1 MIYNE
6 LLETYYFK
14 NKFRLGDNS
23 DGGYVICDLDGTY
36 DSYICCGVGD
46 MCRFDGEFLQKYNYI
61 KKEDAFAFD
70 GTINNYC
77 MSTENINFIKKNIS
91 NKNDNLHTNLH
102 DLIDKYND
110 IFLSMDIEGFE
121 YLWLQSLTLDQL
133 KSFKQIAIELHDLNN
148 NDNQLKIAMIIN
160 GLEKLNKTH
169 YIVHSH
175 GNNYAGIYNNIPDV
189 LELTLIRKNYFTDIP
204 LKNMIPLPIK
214 YLDYPNNKDLPDHG
228 LNVYPFTNQLYH
240 RIYIGPSEENV
251 KEIHLTRHYAFNTQ
265 LFFFHNFMDKFDYQ
279 FIASNKILVK
289 RMDKDLG
296 WGQELYCFYKNNNK
310 SLFSL
315 INEDDKYVSL
325 NQPTI
330 TEEPEPVIT
339 EEREPVITEEREET
353 RESDSIEDTQPV
365 ITEEREETREPNS
378 TEDADEPD
386 PASTED
392 TDEPEPDSIEDT
404 EPVITEE
411 QDNTDESEFD
421 STEDTEEQED
431 TREPAP
437 ARESE
442 PDNTEDMEEQEE
454 LEHDEL

>member
-77 MSTENINFIKKNIS
+77 MSTENINFFKKNIS

-148 NDNQLKIAMIIN
+148 TNNQLKIAMMIN

-169 YIVHSH
+169 YIVHTH

-189 LELTLIRKNYFTDIP
+189 LELTLIRKNHFTDVP

-214 YLDYPNNKDLPDHG
+214 YLDYPNNKESPDLN

-240 RIYIGPSEENV
+240 RIYIGPSEENI
-251 KEIHLTRHYAFNTQ
+251 KEVQLTRHYSFDTE
-265 LFFFHNFMDKFDYQ
+265 LLFFHNFMDKFDYK
-279 FIASNKILVK
+279 FISSNKIIIK
-289 RMDKDLG
+289 RIDQDIG
-296 WGQELYCFYKNNNK
+296 WGQELHVFYKNNNK
-310 SLFSL
+310 SVFSL
-315 INEDDKYVSL
+315 INEDDKQEPVS
-325 NQPTI
+325 NSNDEVMEPEDTSR
-330 TEEPEPVIT
+330 EPEPVNL
-339 EEREPVITEEREET
+339 EE
-353 RESDSIEDTQPV
+353 
-365 ITEEREETREPNS
+365 
-378 TEDADEPD
+378 
-386 PASTED
+386 
-392 TDEPEPDSIEDT
+392 
-404 EPVITEE
+404 
-411 QDNTDESEFD
+411 
-421 STEDTEEQED
+421 
-431 TREPAP
+431 
-437 ARESE
+437 
-442 PDNTEDMEEQEE
+442 EE
-454 LEHDEL
+454 LEDTSREPGPVNLDEEELEDTSREPESVSLDEEEPEDTSREPESVSLDEEEPEDTSREPESVNLDEEEPEDTSRELESVSVEEEEPEDTNESAEL

>member
-1 MIYNE
+1 MIYHE

-46 MCRFDGEFLQKYNYI
+46 ICRFDGEFLQKYNYI

-121 YLWLQSLTLDQL
+121 YLWLQSLTIDQL

-148 NDNQLKIAMIIN
+148 YDNKLNIAMINN

-169 YIVHSH
+169 YIVHAH

-189 LELTLIRKNYFTDIP
+189 LELTLIRKNYFIDGP

-214 YLDYPNNKDLPDHG
+214 YLDYPNNKDAPDHN

-240 RIYIGPSEENV
+240 RIYIGPSEENI
-251 KEIHLTRHYAFNTQ
+251 KEVQLSRHYSFDTE
-265 LFFFHNFMDKFDYQ
+265 LLFFHNFMDKFDYK
-279 FIASNKILVK
+279 FISSNKIIIK
-289 RMDKDLG
+289 RIDQDIG
-296 WGQELYCFYKNNNK
+296 WGQELHVFYKNNNK
-310 SLFSL
+310 SVFSL
-315 INEDDKYVSL
+315 INEDDKQEPVS
-325 NQPTI
+325 NSNEEV
-330 TEEPEPVIT
+330 EEPEDTSREPGPVSLDEEEPEDTSREAEPVNLDEEEPANLGEEEPEDTSRELELVST
-339 EEREPVITEEREET
+339 EEEP
-353 RESDSIEDTQPV
+353 EDTSRELESV
-365 ITEEREETREPNS
+365 SAEEEEEP
-378 TEDADEPD
+378 
-386 PASTED
+386 ED
-392 TDEPEPDSIEDT
+392 T
-404 EPVITEE
+404 
-411 QDNTDESEFD
+411 NES
-421 STEDTEEQED
+421 
-431 TREPAP
+431 A
-437 ARESE
+437 
-442 PDNTEDMEEQEE
+442 E
-454 LEHDEL
+454 L